1 MIEYYSMK
9 YAKKRI
15 KKLILKIVTQE
26 YHFSV

>member
-9 YAKKRI
+9 HAKKRI

-26 YHFSV
+26 CDFTV